1 MQDLMA
7 ISANKIAHI
16 DYYEIFQT
24 IGEGHIAEVK
34 LAQHVLTRG
43 EVSIKAINKTN
54 QSFSSLM
61 ELFSEVNSMRILNHE
76 NIVKLLEVTDTEETL
91 FIL

>member
-1 MQDLMA
+1 MA

-16 DYYEIFQT
+16 DYYDIFQK
-24 IGEGHIAEVK
+24 IGEGHIAKVK

-54 QSFSSLM
+54 QSFSRLQ
-61 ELFSEVNSMRILNHE
+61 ELF
-76 NIVKLLEVTDTEETL
+76 
-91 FIL
+91 

>member
-24 IGEGHIAEVK
+24 IGEGHFAKVK
-34 LAQHVLTRG
+34 LARHVLTMG
-43 EVSIKAINKTN
+43 VVAIKAINKTN
-54 QSFSSLM
+54 QSFSRLQ
-61 ELFSEVNSMRILNHE
+61 ELF
-76 NIVKLLEVTDTEETL
+76 
-91 FIL
+91 

>member
-24 IGEGHIAEVK
+24 IGEGHFAKVK
-34 LAQHVLTRG
+34 LARHAHSKTQ
-43 EVSIKAINKTN
+43 EIINLGN
-54 QSFSSLM
+54 LG
-61 ELFSEVNSMRILNHE
+61 
-76 NIVKLLEVTDTEETL
+76 
-91 FIL
+91 